1 MKVGFK
7 RSFVKDLRRV
17 RDKGLEARVK
27 TAIETVEQAQNLQEI
42 QDIKKL
48 RSGDRYYRIR
58 IADYRVGLVLE
69 GDTVI
74 LAIRQ
79 EKPFHREG
87 LRLKGSW
94 S

>member
-27 TAIETVEQAQNLQEI
+27 TAIELVEQAQNLQEI

-58 IADYRVGLVLE
+58 IAGYRVGLVLE

-74 LAIRQ
+74 FVRFL
-79 EKPFHREG
+79 HR
-87 LRLKGSW
+87 KDVYKFFPPHS
-94 S
+94 

>member
-17 RDKGLEARVK
+17 RDNGLEAHVK
-27 TAIETVEQAQNLQEI
+27 TAIELVEQAQNLQEI

-58 IADYRVGLVLE
+58 IADYRVGLALE

-74 LAIRQ
+74 FVRFL
-79 EKPFHREG
+79 HR
-87 LRLKGSW
+87 KDVYKYFPPHS
-94 S
+94 

>member
-17 RDKGLEARVK
+17 RDRGLEARVK
-27 TAIETVEQAQNLQEI
+27 TAIELVEEAQNLQEI

-74 LAIRQ
+74 FVRFL
-79 EKPFHREG
+79 HR
-87 LRLKGSW
+87 KDVYKYFPPHS
-94 S
+94 

>member
-1 MKVGFK
+1 LKVGFK

-17 RDKGLEARVK
+17 RDKGLEARIK
-27 TAIETVEQAQNLQEI
+27 TAIELVEQAQNLQEI

-74 LAIRQ
+74 FVRFL
-79 EKPFHREG
+79 HR
-87 LRLKGSW
+87 KDVYKYFPPHS
-94 S
+94 